1 MNLKDI
7 LELAKQGYK
16 PSDIKELI
24 ELSKEDPKEDPKDDP
39 KKDPKEDPKGDP
51 KKDPKDDPK
60 EDPKDNPKED
70 PKDNPKDKK
79 IAELQKLL
87 QNKDVSSEEKIR
99 TSRDVLNELFK
110 NL

>member
-16 PSDIKELI
+16 PNDIKELI
-24 ELSKEDPKEDPKDDP
+24 ALSREDNSKDDPEDNPKDDPEDEPKDDP
-39 KKDPKEDPKGDP
+39 K
-51 KKDPKDDPK
+51 DD
-60 EDPKDNPKED
+60 
-70 PKDNPKDKK
+70 PKDKK

-87 QNKDVSSEEKIR
+87 QNKDVSSKEKIR
-99 TSRDVLNELFK
+99 TSTDVLNELFK